1 MTAPNIALVN
11 TEAATEFVMGIQR
24 DTQLT
29 AWLGSVER
37 FQQDAEVSGA
47 IISARTALRNGGAKI
62 TELTGDLTR
71 SEPER
76 HHVGAEVSAR
86 TVTALENARSKL
98 LQHASAYE
106 GSAIEAM
113 KERFTLRSEDN
124 WIYDKWLGFVHG
136 EARNTDGGYANIR
149 EHMLKHRDLAT
160 LMVKMPTPLLGI
172 PESQHEDWKLKAV
185 EKWEPEIQDA
195 AQMGADIR
203 DLASRY
209 PRVIGMVKTNFHSP
223 VIASRMKTRVSL

>member
-98 LQHASAYE
+98 MQYANAYE
-106 GSAIEAM
+106 GSALAAV

-124 WIYDKWLGFVHG
+124 WIYDKWLGFVRQQYS
-136 EARNTDGGYANIR
+136 EEGGPANIR
-149 EHMLKHRDLAT
+149 ENMLKHRDLAT
-160 LMVKMPTPLLGI
+160 LFVKMPTPLLGI
-172 PESQHEDWKLKAV
+172 PEVQHDDWKLKAV
-185 EKWEPEIQDA
+185 EKWEPEIQEA

-209 PRVIGMVKTNFHSP
+209 PRVIAMVKTNFHSP